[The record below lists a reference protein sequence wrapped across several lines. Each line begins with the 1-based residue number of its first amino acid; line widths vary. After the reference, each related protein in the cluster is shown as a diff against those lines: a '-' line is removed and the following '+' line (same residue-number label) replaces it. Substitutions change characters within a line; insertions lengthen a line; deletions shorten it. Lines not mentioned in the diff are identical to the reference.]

1 MKWLLY
7 GQKGWI
13 GGQLSELLQQQG
25 EEVVA
30 ASARADDTEAVRK
43 ELAELKPDRVV
54 CLVGRTHGPGFSTI
68 DYLEQKGK
76 VTENVRDNLFAPVSL
91 ALVCQ
96 EVGIHYTYLG
106 TGCCFHY
113 DEQHPVGGKG
123 FAPGDKPNFV
133 GSGYSAV
140 KGFTDLLLR
149 QVPALTCRI
158 RMPLTGDRNPRNFIT
173 KITTYQ
179 KVVNIPNSMSV
190 LHTLLPVMVDL
201 ARKQHVGIVNLVNP
215 KPISHNEVLDLYK
228 EIVDPT
234 FMYSNFTVE
243 EQEKILLAGRSNCYL
258 DTSFIEEHYPEVP
271 DIHEATRQCML
282 KMKAH
287 DLTETAQ

>member
-7 GQKGWI
+7 GSKGWI
-13 GGQLSELLQQQG
+13 GGQLSELLHGQG
-25 EEVVA
+25 EEVVVA
-30 ASARADDTEAVRK
+30 VSRVDDTDAVRT
-43 ELAELKPDRVV
+43 ELSNVKPDRVV

-91 ALVCQ
+91 ALLCQ
-96 EVGIHYTYLG
+96 EAGIHYTYLG

-113 DEQHPVGGKG
+113 DETHPLGGNG
-123 FAPGDKPNFV
+123 FTPADKPNFT
-133 GSGYSAV
+133 GSAYSAV
-140 KGFTDLLLR
+140 KGFTDLLLH
-149 QVPALTCRI
+149 QIPALTCRI
-158 RMPLTGDRNPRNFIT
+158 RMPLTGTRNSRNFIT

-190 LHTLLPVMVDL
+190 LHTLLPVMLDL
-201 ARKQHVGIVNLVNP
+201 AKKQHVGIVNLVNP
-215 KPISHNEVLDLYK
+215 GAISHNEVLDLYK
-228 EIVDPT
+228 EIVEPDFT
-234 FMYSNFTVE
+234 YSNFTVE

-271 DIHEATRQCML
+271 NIHEATRQCML
-282 KMKAH
+282 KMKAG
-287 DLTETAQ
+287 DQ